1 MKKILLVTR
10 NFPPLNGGMENLN
23 YHIYQELSQTFEM
36 LIVGPMGSQEY
47 LKPNTLCSQFPQ
59 KPLHFFLWFSFW
71 KTLKMCVKEKP
82 DLIIS
87 GSGATGLTSRIIG
100 YLCKIQVVTYLHGL
114 DLVVPNMLYQ
124 ILFLPA
130 IRKCDALWVNSQ
142 NTARLAINKGID
154 PKKITVLYPGV
165 ALPQPVSKSFNPD
178 QFKTVL
184 GLDTNSI
191 ILLSVGRLTNRKGL
205 VEFIQYSLTNIINTE
220 PRVVFVIIGDEPNNA
235 LHHKLGEK
243 QKILQS
249 IQDHNLADHVVLL
262 GHVSESQLKQA
273 YLSSHLHVFPGLD
286 LPGDVEGFG
295 MVAIEAAAHGLP
307 TVAFAVG
314 GIPESVNHNTSGW
327 LIKSGDYAAMTQTI
341 LNSISDTDSLHKKV
355 TADTCLHHAQDFSWI
370 IFGQKIKYL
379 CNEILTKQ
387 GFSS

>member
-1 MKKILLVTR
+1 MKKVLLVTR

-23 YHIYQELSQTFEM
+23 YHIYLELSQTFEIM
-36 LIVGPMGSQEY
+36 LVGPTGSQEY

-59 KPLHFFLWFSFW
+59 KPLHYFLWLSFW
-71 KTLKMCVKEKP
+71 KTLKICFKEKP
-82 DLIIS
+82 ELIIS
-87 GSGATGLTSRIIG
+87 GSGATGLTARIIG
-100 YLCKIQVVTYLHGL
+100 YLYKTPVVTYLHGL
-114 DLVVPNMLYQ
+114 DLVVPNIFYRL
-124 ILFLPA
+124 LFLPA
-130 IRKCDALWVNSQ
+130 IRKCDVLWANSQ
-142 NTARLAINKGID
+142 HTAQLAIEKGID
-154 PKKITVLYPGV
+154 PQKINVIYPGV
-165 ALPQPVSKSFNPD
+165 TLPEPISKSFNPK
-178 QFKTVL
+178 QFKTEL
-184 GLDTNSI
+184 NLAANSI

-205 VEFIQYSLTNIINTE
+205 VEFIQFSLTNIIKAE

-243 QKILQS
+243 QKILQT
-249 IQDHNLADHVVLL
+249 IQDHNLADHVALL
-262 GHVSESQLKQA
+262 GHASESQLKQA
-273 YLSSHLHVFPGLD
+273 YLSSHLHVFPGLN